1 MNSNIYKRQTDL
13 ITPNQLQ
20 FPITIIG
27 AGGIGSWAALALAKM
42 GALSLTVVDFD
53 KIEIHNTASQI
64 YGADDVGRSKVDALQ
79 EIVNRFTHRAV
90 TPIPFV
96 GTAAEYAASGLPF
109 GRVVISA
116 VDSLEARKGI
126 WEIISPMLGSVDLY
140 MDCRMGGEQ
149 LRIICVSPYNADSV
163 LKYQKK
169 MDAPVTADPTPC
181 TARAVSYNTFMI
193 GGMVA
198 SLVKR
203 YAKREPIGFDH
214 MWDVARLEKVGQKEV
229 SI

>member
-1 MNSNIYKRQTDL
+1 MNSNIYKRQSDL
-13 ITPNQLQ
+13 ITPNQLL

-27 AGGIGSWAALALAKM
+27 AGGIGSWASLALAKM
-42 GALSLTVVDFD
+42 GAISLTIIDFD
-53 KIEIHNTASQI
+53 KIEIHNTASQV

-79 EIVNRFTHRAV
+79 EIINRFTHRQV
-90 TPIPFV
+90 TPITFF
-96 GTAAEYAASGLPF
+96 GTAAEYSASGLPF

-116 VDSLEARKGI
+116 VDSLEERKKI
-126 WEIISPMLGSVDLY
+126 WELVRPLMGAIDLY

-149 LRIICVSPYNADSV
+149 LRILCVSPYNADSV

-181 TARAVSYNTFMI
+181 TSRAVSYNTFMI
-193 GGMVA
+193 GGMIA

-203 YAKREPIGFDH
+203 YARRETIGFDY